1 MSLAWHA
8 IHDNLLHSSRT
19 LTFQRRFDLIR
30 RNCSP
35 LAPFRDPA
43 ALLDAL
49 HRQSGSPHGKND
61 CLNALVREAQRTGPE
76 SDTAL
81 TVLLLALWPGLDAVR
96 RRSLRLRIGTPA
108 EITSDILARATETL
122 RGLDLGR
129 VNWIA
134 ATVIQNI
141 QRDMIRACR
150 GEARRQRVTSNAV
163 PEDLPDPCEAGRD
176 HMGASLLRAE
186 VEKIIGDDAFLVI
199 RVAVEGFTQAEVAV
213 ELGLSEEATRKRY
226 QRAAPKLRKAFEKNE

>member
-19 LTFQRRFDLIR
+19 LTFQRHFDMIR
-30 RNCSP
+30 QNSAA

-49 HRQSGSPHGKND
+49 HRQSGTPDGKNE
-61 CLNALVREAQRTGPE
+61 CLRALVRQAQGTAPE
-76 SDTAL
+76 SDTVL
-81 TVLLLALWPGLDAVR
+81 TVLLLALWPGLDSVR
-96 RRSLRLRIGTPA
+96 RRSLWLRIGTPA
-108 EITSDILARATETL
+108 EITSDILARATEIL

-129 VNWIA
+129 MNRIA
-134 ATVIQNI
+134 ATVLQNI

-150 GEARRQRVTSNAV
+150 SQAARQKVTSGTL
-163 PEDLPDPCEAGRD
+163 PEDLPDERAPG
-176 HMGASLLRAE
+176 GSQLSVSLLHSD
-186 VEKIIGDDAFLVI
+186 VEKIIGDDASLVI

-213 ELGLSEEATRKRY
+213 ELGLSEEAARKRY
-226 QRAAPKLRKAFEKNE
+226 QRAALRLRRTLEKNA

>member
-19 LTFQRRFDLIR
+19 LTFQRRFNLIR

-35 LAPFRDPA
+35 LATFRDPA

-49 HRQSGSPHGKND
+49 HRRSASPDEKNE
-61 CLNALVREAQRTGPE
+61 CLRALVREAQGTAPE

-81 TVLLLALWPGLDAVR
+81 TVLLLALWPGLDSVR

-122 RGLDLGR
+122 CGLDLGR
-129 VNWIA
+129 VNRIA
-134 ATVIQNI
+134 ATVLQNI

-150 GEARRQRVTSNAV
+150 SQADLRRVTSSTV
-163 PEDLPDPCEAGRD
+163 PEDLPDEREAG
-176 HMGASLLRAE
+176 GGQLSASLLHAY
-186 VEKIIGDDAFLVI
+186 VERLIGDDATLVF

-213 ELGLSEEATRKRY
+213 ELGLSEEAARKRY
-226 QRAAPKLRKAFEKNE
+226 QRAALRLRRALEKNA

>member
-30 RNCSP
+30 WNCSP

-49 HRQSGSPHGKND
+49 HRQSGSPDGKND
-61 CLNALVREAQRTGPE
+61 CLKALVREAQRTGPE

-134 ATVIQNI
+134 ATALKNI
-141 QRDMIRACR
+141 QRDMVRACR
-150 GEARRQRVTSNAV
+150 GEAQRQRVTSSTF
-163 PEDLPDPCEAGRD
+163 PDDLPDDGAPDGQRLSSALLHSDLGR
-176 HMGASLLRAE
+176 L
-186 VEKIIGDDAFLVI
+186 IGDEASLVI

-213 ELGLSEEATRKRY
+213 ELGISEGAARKRY
-226 QRAAPKLRKAFEKNE
+226 QRAAQRLRRALEKNA

>member
-1 MSLAWHA
+1 MSLAWNA
-8 IHDNLLHSSRT
+8 IHDNLLYSSRT

-43 ALLDAL
+43 GLLDAL
-49 HRQSGSPHGKND
+49 HRQSGSPGGKND
-61 CLNALVREAQRTGPE
+61 CLRALVREAQGTAPE

-81 TVLLLALWPGLDAVR
+81 TVLLLALWPGLDSVR

-129 VNWIA
+129 VNRIA
-134 ATVIQNI
+134 ATVLQNI

-150 GEARRQRVTSNAV
+150 SQADLRRVTSSTV
-163 PEDLPDPCEAGRD
+163 PEDLPDEREAG
-176 HMGASLLRAE
+176 GGQLSASLLHAD

-226 QRAAPKLRKAFEKNE
+226 QRAALRLRRAHEKND